1 MQNNSEK
8 EEESDNE
15 ESFEEE
21 AIEEFENLSS
31 EGLIQDSKNS
41 LSKHNE
47 DLDKKYSNSSTSK
60 NEDDEEETYGEI
72 ENQVA
77 LANQRRPESIA
88 MSVHIDQEVSS

>member
-72 ENQVA
+72 ENHMSSCQSKKT
-77 LANQRRPESIA
+77 RIYCHERTYRPRSK
-88 MSVHIDQEVSS
+88 